1 MCDIELL
8 ISLVKQHQCI
18 WNVDHED
25 YHNPYNKEQAWKEI
39 CKEMCENWDKASPME
54 RKRACALL
62 RKKWKNLR
70 LYYRDVVLKRYSPN
84 LGGKQDRKYVYAEHL
99 SFLLPIIM
107 KCKTK
112 FETVSCNGST
122 EPNPEPTEFETAY
135 IQVKI
140 EGEDDDTEEL
150 PLAERSAQS
159 TGHSK
164 QENTVDLNDDDTLFL
179 LSLQSH
185 MRDMDMT
192 KKLDFKISVMDVVK
206 ECIPFA

>member
-1 MCDIELL
+1 MF
-8 ISLVKQHQCI
+8 K
-18 WNVDHED
+18 
-25 YHNPYNKEQAWKEI
+25 PYNDI
-39 CKEMCENWDKASPME
+39 NDFS
-54 RKRACALL
+54 
-62 RKKWKNLR
+62 
-70 LYYRDVVLKRYSPN
+70 
-84 LGGKQDRKYVYAEHL
+84 
-99 SFLLPIIM
+99 
-107 KCKTK
+107 
-112 FETVSCNGST
+112 NGST